1 MEHWTE
7 SVKVEEQNLQEYLC
21 QKQHTVVLQGA
32 VQTLKHTLVPVPTTN
47 GGDGY
52 VHFGDM
58 LTLRS
63 ACTRGL
69 LQVDAAETTVSAGST
84 EAIGYGLSTGSV
96 ITSCPRT
103 NLTVCRVDDNDRFG
117 RDDRL
122 HFDQLIR
129 LGTHEGLHERPHYLF
144 ASGNSKDEEPQL
156 CVCPRAASGSHWRL
170 RPIRTQSDS
179 RSPEEEDD
187 RVKLGDSICLESVA
201 TGFELQSNTVV
212 VMTSYGNE
220 YKVFAAK
227 GHIPGGQ
234 ADRGRSFE
242 WAFVDDRW
250 SDQVIVAAKEK
261 NGLEITNGGS
271 VYKVDP
277 VAMLKDP
284 LYRAEAQ
291 LAHLDA
297 NGAGENRYAVLTRIY
312 PILRHRDMHM
322 IRRLRRM
329 CAAADEQGTG
339 VIRRH
344 IFHGLLS
351 WVCIR
356 LTREEA
362 NQLQTLFGCDETG
375 QLTEEGRDL
384 INYHRFL
391 RLMGASMSN
400 FRLEAVKDAW
410 KKLEDSAIAAMV
422 DITHLQRL
430 FRAEAFPK
438 AQDGSMSLDEAREE
452 FLRQWELDHPEGR
465 ITWDAFKQYYEDV
478 SLAVEDD
485 ELFVELVRKSWKL

>member
-1 MEHWTE
+1 M
-7 SVKVEEQNLQEYLC
+7 
-21 QKQHTVVLQGA
+21 
-32 VQTLKHTLVPVPTTN
+32 PVPTTN

-69 LQVDAAETTVSAGST
+69 LQVDAAETQVNTGSAEVVGF
-84 EAIGYGLSTGSV
+84 GLSTGSV

-103 NLTVCRVDDNDRFG
+103 NLTICRVDDNDRFG

-122 HFDQLIR
+122 HFDQIIR

-144 ASGNSKDEEPQL
+144 ASTSGHSKDEEPQIS
-156 CVCPRAASGSHWRL
+156 VCPRAASGSHWRV
-170 RPIRTQSDS
+170 RAIRAQSDS
-179 RSPEEEDD
+179 RAPDEDD
-187 RVKLGDSICLESVA
+187 RVKVGDAISLESVG

-220 YKVFAAK
+220 YKVFGAK

-234 ADRGRSFE
+234 GDRGRSYE
-242 WAFVDDRW
+242 WAFIDDRW
-250 SDQVIVAAKEK
+250 SDQVIDAAKEK
-261 NGLEITNGGS
+261 KGLEITNGGS
-271 VYKVDP
+271 IYKVDP

-284 LYRAEAQ
+284 LYRAETQ

-297 NGAGENRYAVLTRIY
+297 SGAGDSRYAVLTRIY
-312 PILRHRDMHM
+312 PILRQRDMHM

-329 CAAADEQGTG
+329 CVAADEQATG
-339 VIRRH
+339 VIRTH

-356 LTREEA
+356 LTKDEA
-362 NQLQTLFGCDETG
+362 QQLQALFGCDENG
-375 QLTEEGRDL
+375 QEGGQDL
-384 INYHRFL
+384 ISYHRFL

-400 FRLEAVKDAW
+400 FRLEVVKDAW

-430 FRAEAFPK
+430 FRPEAFPK

-465 ITWDAFKQYYEDV
+465 ITWEAFKAYYEDV

>member
-1 MEHWTE
+1 MNFDRVNCGSHDAT
-7 SVKVEEQNLQEYLC
+7 SCADCVEGDSSKGCSGDCSWQGSC
-21 QKQHTVVLQGA
+21 IKKQVLPRRSKA
-32 VQTLKHTLVPVPTTN
+32 EVQTVNCGHHRAA
-47 GGDGY
+47 DC
-52 VHFGDM
+52 
-58 LTLRS
+58 S
-63 ACTRGL
+63 ACPQGHG
-69 LQVDAAETTVSAGST
+69 AEWCNGDCMWHQNACVLKSNAPRSVSCGAHTAPDCSK
-84 EAIGYGLSTGSV
+84 
-96 ITSCPRT
+96 CPQGNGEQWCHGECT
-103 NLTVCRVDDNDRFG
+103 WKN
-117 RDDRL
+117 
-122 HFDQLIR
+122 
-129 LGTHEGLHERPHYLF
+129 GT
-144 ASGNSKDEEPQL
+144 
-156 CVCPRAASGSHWRL
+156 C
-170 RPIRTQSDS
+170 
-179 RSPEEEDD
+179 
-187 RVKLGDSICLESVA
+187 ESVA

-242 WAFVDDRW
+242 WAFVDDRR
-250 SDQVIVAAKEK
+250 SDQVIDAAKEK
-261 NGLEITNGGS
+261 KGLEITNGGS

-291 LAHLDA
+291 LAHMDA

-329 CAAADEQGTG
+329 CVAADEQGTG
-339 VIRRH
+339 VIRTH

-362 NQLQTLFGCDETG
+362 NQLQALFGCDETG
-375 QLTEEGRDL
+375 QLTEESRDL

-438 AQDGSMSLDEAREE
+438 AQDGSMSPDEAREE

-485 ELFVELVRKSWKL
+485 ELFVELALPRVVVSVPMGFAMILRLLGQEDFEKQEL